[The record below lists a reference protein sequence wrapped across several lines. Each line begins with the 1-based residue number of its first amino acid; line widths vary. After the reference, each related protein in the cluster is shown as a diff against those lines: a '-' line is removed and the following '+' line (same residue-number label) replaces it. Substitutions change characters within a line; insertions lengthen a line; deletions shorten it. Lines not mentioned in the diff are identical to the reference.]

1 VTALNKEEICQEKRQ
16 RRQDHLERIP
26 IEGKFGQGK
35 NRHGLEKI
43 RAKLAETSEAW
54 IRAIFLVMNLR
65 ELFKFLFSQ
74 KLTSHSVIF
83 VFIQALIASLLRFVE
98 NQSVGAVGL
107 RGTV

>member
-1 VTALNKEEICQEKRQ
+1 VLNKEEMRQEKRQ

-65 ELFKFLFSQ
+65 VLLKLLFSQ
-74 KLTSHSVIF
+74 RLTSHVPIF
-83 VFIQALIASLLRFVE
+83 VSFQALIWQVFP
-98 NQSVGAVGL
+98 GH
-107 RGTV
+107 